1 MIETFDAVVVGAG
14 HNGLTAALYLADEGW
29 DVCVLE
35 RNDEPG
41 GSVRSDELTREGY
54 SHDTHSTNQNLFV
67 GSQVFEEFGDELR
80 EAGLA
85 FSQSDKPFANVY
97 PDDESLRVYQD
108 VDRTREAFEA
118 HSPADAAGWN
128 TLREEFGRFAETLVP
143 LMGQP
148 LPSVAAGR
156 TLLDAVQIERPSGLI
171 DLAQIPLSST
181 RELGDAYFETP
192 EAKALMACWGLH
204 IDFGPDVSG
213 GAMFPFLESFTAL
226 SEGIS
231 VATGGASAI
240 PEALTTLIE
249 TRGGEVR
256 TNAEVTAVDTQDG
269 RATGVTLTDGTTIRA
284 REAVVANLT
293 PTVLYDRLVD
303 DAALPESFRETV
315 DRYEYG
321 PGTMM
326 IHLAL
331 DELPDW
337 TAGEDLSEFAYVHIA
352 PDVDT
357 LAETYTA
364 AQNGQLPESPMLI
377 VGQTTAVDASRTP
390 DDGQIL
396 WIQVRALPSE
406 IDGDDAGEIDATDWD
421 TAASPMADRVLD
433 KLETYAPGVRDSIR
447 DRDVHSPADLEATNP
462 NLVGGDSVAGSHHLR
477 QNFLWRPFPGWS
489 RYGTPV
495 DELYV
500 CGASTWPGAGN
511 NATSGQ
517 LCAQRVLAQP
527 FEERVIETVE
537 EYVGDAATAVQQRL
551 S

>member
-1 MIETFDAVVVGAG
+1 MSETYDAVVVGAG

-29 DVCVLE
+29 NVCVLE
-35 RNDEPG
+35 RNDKPG
-41 GSVRSDELTREGY
+41 GSIRSDELTREGY
-54 SHDTHSTNQNLFV
+54 IHDTHSTNQNLFL
-67 GSQVFEEFGDELR
+67 GSQVFEEFGDELQ
-80 EAGLA
+80 EAGLS
-85 FSQSDKPFANVY
+85 FSQSGKPFANVY
-97 PDDESLRVYQD
+97 PDGDALRVYQD
-108 VDRTREAFEA
+108 VDQTRKEFEA
-118 HSPADAAGWN
+118 HSPADAEGWE
-128 TLREEFGRFAETLVP
+128 TLHEEFGRFAETLAP

-156 TLLDAVQIERPSGLI
+156 TLLAAARTEGPSGLV

-231 VATGGASAI
+231 IATGGASAI

-249 TRGGEVR
+249 ARGGEVR
-256 TNAEVTAVDTQDG
+256 TNAEVTAVDITDG
-269 RATGVTLTDGTTIRA
+269 RATGVTLADGTAVRA
-284 REAVVANLT
+284 REAVIANLT

-303 DAALPESFRETV
+303 DAALPESFRDRV

-331 DELPDW
+331 EELPDW
-337 TAGEDLSEFAYVHIA
+337 AAGEELSEFAYVHIA
-352 PDVDT
+352 PGVDD
-357 LAETYTA
+357 LASTYTA
-364 AQNGQLPESPMLI
+364 AQNGHLPESPMLI
-377 VGQTTAVDASRTP
+377 VGQTTAVDESRTP
-390 DDGQIL
+390 DDGHVL

-406 IDGDDAGEIDATDWD
+406 IEDDAAGEIEATDW
-421 TAASPMADRVLD
+421 AAAAEPMADRVLD
-433 KLETYAPGVRDSIR
+433 KLETYAPGIQDAIR

-495 DELYV
+495 EALYV

-511 NATSGQ
+511 NAASGR
-517 LCAQRVLAQP
+517 LCAERVLTP
-527 FEERVIETVE
+527 PLEERVLETAE
-537 EYVGDAATAVQQRL
+537 EYVGDAAAVVRRRL
-551 S
+551 Q

>member
-1 MIETFDAVVVGAG
+1 MAETYDAIVVGAG

-35 RNDEPG
+35 RNDKPG
-41 GSVRSDELTREGY
+41 GSVRSDELTRESY
-54 SHDTHSTNQNLFV
+54 IHDTHSTNQNLFL

-85 FSQSDKPFANVY
+85 FSQTDKPFANVY
-97 PDDESLRVYQD
+97 PGGDALRVYQD
-108 VDRTREAFEA
+108 ADRTREEFQA
-118 HSPADAAGWN
+118 HSPADAEGWE
-128 TLREEFGRFAETLVP
+128 TLHEEFGRFAKNLAP
-143 LMGQP
+143 LLGQP

-156 TLLDAVQIERPSGLI
+156 TLIDAARREGPSGLV

-249 TRGGEVR
+249 ARGGEIR
-256 TNAEVTAVDTQDG
+256 TNAEVTAVDTQNG
-269 RATGVTLTDGTTIRA
+269 RATGVTLADGTTVRA

-303 DAALPESFRETV
+303 DNALPGSFREKV

-331 DELPDW
+331 DDLPNW
-337 TAGEDLSEFAYVHIA
+337 EAGAELSEFAYVHIA
-352 PDVDT
+352 PSVDD

-364 AQNGQLPESPMLI
+364 AQNGQLPESPLLV
-377 VGQTTAVDASRTP
+377 VGQTTAVDETRTP
-390 DDGQIL
+390 DNGHIL
-396 WIQVRALPSE
+396 WVQVRALPSE
-406 IDGDDAGEIDATDWD
+406 IEGDAADEIETTDWEV
-421 TAASPMADRVLD
+421 AAEPMAERVLD
-433 KLETYAPGVRDSIR
+433 KLETYAPGIRDSIR

-495 DELYV
+495 EDLYV

-511 NATSGQ
+511 NAASGR
-517 LCAQRVLAQP
+517 LCAHRVLTPP
-527 FEERVIETVE
+527 FEERAIETAE
-537 EYVGDAATAVQQRL
+537 EYVGDATAAIRRRL